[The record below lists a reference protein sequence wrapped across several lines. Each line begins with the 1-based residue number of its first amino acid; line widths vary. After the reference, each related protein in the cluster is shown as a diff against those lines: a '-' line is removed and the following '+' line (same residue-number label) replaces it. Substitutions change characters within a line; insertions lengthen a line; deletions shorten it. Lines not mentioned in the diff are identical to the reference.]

1 MSKTAP
7 TWRALIRLSF
17 PMVIAQLAFASMGF
31 VDAMLMGQLG
41 VDVLAGGGLGTVIY
55 QFCYIVGIGVL
66 VATANFIAYAKGQN
80 DAVAVHTAVLSGVIA
95 VFVLCL
101 VFGAL
106 IWQIEPLLV
115 LFDQQP
121 VTIQYATA
129 YLDIVVW
136 ALLPA
141 FGYILLRSL
150 VLGLGKPG
158 AILPI
163 SVIGAALNYP
173 VSYVL
178 MHGLFGLPAL
188 GIRGIALGTCLVS
201 LIMFLGLAF
210 LTFRQ
215 PIFQPFRFWRDWQH
229 FSWRQLRETFGLGV
243 PIAIAHAMEIGMFS
257 VAALLIG
264 MIGVDALAAHQVALQ
279 CATLSFMIPL
289 GLSQA
294 VSAQV
299 GMAFGRRDFA
309 ELKRIGL
316 AGCAM
321 ATVTASL
328 TGLLFITFPEVLTD
342 LFVDPAQGTDLAEV
356 LVLAVSLLFVAALFQ
371 WVDAMQVVL
380 MGILRGFKLG
390 ASPTLITIFSYWC
403 VGVPFCYLL
412 MRQHG
417 AWGVWAGMGIGL
429 AVSAVLLALLYW
441 RTLNHWLHADRS

>member
-1 MSKTAP
+1 
-7 TWRALIRLSF
+7 
-17 PMVIAQLAFASMGF
+17 
-31 VDAMLMGQLG
+31 
-41 VDVLAGGGLGTVIY
+41 
-55 QFCYIVGIGVL
+55 
-66 VATANFIAYAKGQN
+66 
-80 DAVAVHTAVLSGVIA
+80 VLSGVIA
-95 VFVLCL
+95 VCVLCI
-101 VFGAL
+101 VFGVL

-115 LFDQQP
+115 LFDQKP
-121 VTIQYATA
+121 VTIEYAEA
-129 YLDIVVW
+129 YLDVVVW

-163 SVIGAALNYP
+163 SVIGAVLNYP
-173 VSYVL
+173 VSYAL
-178 MHGLFGLPAL
+178 MYGLIGLPEL

-201 LIMFLGLAF
+201 LFMFVGLAV

-215 PIFQPFRFWRDWQH
+215 AQFKPYRFWRDWHH
-229 FSWRQLRETFGLGV
+229 FSWRQLRETFGLGI

-257 VAALLIG
+257 VAAMLIG
-264 MIGVDALAAHQVALQ
+264 MISVEALAAHQVALQ

-299 GMAFGRRDFA
+299 GMAFGRRDFT

-316 AGCAM
+316 AGCGM
-321 ATVTASL
+321 ATLTASL
-328 TGLLFITFPEVLTD
+328 AGILFIAFPEVLTD
-342 LFVDPAQGTDLAEV
+342 LFVDPAQGEDLAQV
-356 LVLAVSLLFVAALFQ
+356 LMLAVSLLFVAALFQ

-380 MGILRGFKLG
+380 MGVLRGFKLG
-390 ASPTLITIFSYWC
+390 TSPTVISIVSYWF
-403 VGVPFCYLL
+403 VGVPLCYLL
-412 MRQHG
+412 MQQYG

-441 RTLNHWLHADRS
+441 RTLRYWMARQNHGVSED

>member
-1 MSKTAP
+1 
-7 TWRALIRLSF
+7 
-17 PMVIAQLAFASMGF
+17 MVVAQLAFASMGF

-55 QFCYIVGIGVL
+55 QFFYVVGIGVL
-66 VATANFIAYAKGQN
+66 VATANFIAYAQGQN
-80 DAVAVHTAVLSGVIA
+80 NTVAIHTAVLSGVIA
-95 VFVLCL
+95 VFVLCI

-106 IWQIEPLLV
+106 IWHIEPLLV
-115 LFDQQP
+115 LFDQAP
-121 VTIQYATA
+121 VTIEYATA
-129 YLDIVVW
+129 YLEVVVW
-136 ALLPA
+136 ALLPGY
-141 FGYILLRSL
+141 GYILLRSL

-163 SVIGAALNYP
+163 SVIGAVLNYP

-178 MHGLFGLPAL
+178 MYGLFGLPEL

-201 LIMFLGLAF
+201 LFMFIGLAV
-210 LTFRQ
+210 LTYRQ
-215 PIFQPFRFWRDWQH
+215 TLFKPFKFWCDWQH
-229 FSWRQLRETFGLGV
+229 FSWRQLRETFGLGI

-264 MIGVDALAAHQVALQ
+264 MIGVEALAAHQVALQ

-299 GMAFGRRDFA
+299 GMAFGRSDFA

-316 AGCAM
+316 AGFGL
-321 ATVTASL
+321 ATLTSTL
-328 TGLLFITFPEVLTD
+328 TGILFIAFPEVLTD
-342 LFVDPAQGTDLAEV
+342 LFVDPGRGADLTQV
-356 LVLAVSLLFVAALFQ
+356 LALAVSLLFVAALFQ
-371 WVDAMQVVL
+371 WVDSMQVVL

-390 ASPTLITIFSYWC
+390 TSPTVISIVSYWC

-412 MRQHG
+412 MQQHG

-441 RTLNHWLHADRS
+441 RTLRYWVARQNHGES